1 MSVNYFNMNKLFYF
15 SLIFGV
21 VIWFCVFVTLPV
33 QIVESIQPKTI
44 LFIVACYLSLILGYV
59 TVNFKK
65 KKTEVYNQIELTS
78 ILYQIIIITALSFLV
93 RYIDLFFVREMSLS
107 NSYALNRSL
116 VGSGFEFVQIP
127 FKIASVL
134 KALYFFPIVIVI
146 SLNLQNKRLKIF
158 SSALLFL
165 PLVEALLLG
174 SRKPFFESVIIL
186 VFTIFIFSKVKKRIT
201 VFLYGVFF
209 SATLLTVTKTLLFKR
224 ANDVV
229 SNSHEYVLTARYND
243 FLPLKKHIHDY
254 ILDEGNSEF
263 KRNLLLTLSHI
274 GQYTNHGLFEFNHI
288 IANYDIPLTK
298 GAYTFNPIAK
308 IISNKSVNPSVR
320 KYVYI
325 TTFGGLFLDFG
336 WLTPLFMFVFGGFQ
350 KFVFLKAKNNFIWLP
365 LVIYIIIINVFLL
378 MFNYLRGAG
387 IYPFVAFTIILLL
400 IKNNL
405 IKVNEESI
413 NS

>member
-1 MSVNYFNMNKLFYF
+1 MSVNYLNINKLFYF

-33 QIVESIQPKTI
+33 QIVEPIQPKTT
-44 LFIVACYLSLILGYV
+44 LFIVACYLSLIFGFV
-59 TVNFKK
+59 TINLKK
-65 KKTEVYNQIELTS
+65 KEKEVYNQVELIS
-78 ILYQIIIITALSFLV
+78 ILYKIIIITALSFLV
-93 RYIDLFFVREMSLS
+93 RFIDLFFVREMTLS

-146 SLNLQNKRLKIF
+146 SLNLQNKRLKILSF
-158 SSALLFL
+158 ALLFL

-174 SRKPFFESVIIL
+174 SRKPFFDIAIIL
-186 VFTIFIFSKVKKRIT
+186 VFSTLVFTKIKLTKKKIILTLFGAISLFI
-201 VFLYGVFF
+201 
-209 SATLLTVTKTLLFKR
+209 VTNLFLFKR
-224 ANDVV
+224 EAKEGKNIYNEIL
-229 SNSHEYVLTARYND
+229 SARYND
-243 FLPLKKHIHDY
+243 LLKPSKNIELY
-254 ILDEGNSEF
+254 ILSDSTSDLN
-263 KRNLLLTLSHI
+263 KRTALTFLHL
-274 GQYTNHGLFEFNHI
+274 GQYITHGFFEFNHI
-288 IANYDIPLTK
+288 VKGKPIPLTY
-298 GAYTFNPIAK
+298 GSYTFSPFGRLF
-308 IISNKSVNPSVR
+308 NKGNINTSPR
-320 KYVYI
+320 EYVYI
-325 TTFGGLFLDFG
+325 TTFGALFLDFG

-350 KFVFLKAKNNFIWLP
+350 KIVFLNAKNNFIWLP

-400 IKNNL
+400 LKNNL

-413 NS
+413 SS